1 VKGEAI
7 VKLGR
12 RSEKDYVT
20 WMFLHLGS
28 ENIAAINVYQ
38 FLPDLVGRIRRSL
51 ADIGGFSSENI
62 ALINT
67 FLHLPY

>member
-51 ADIGGFSSENI
+51 ADIGSENI